1 MAYNIYILQIFF
13 FFFFPHA
20 SIYRARARTL
30 GHGRGASRSLDW
42 ENGRLARSMD
52 SPYAAHATDG
62 TLVCPVGALRG
73 ALTGKAAILAAAARR
88 DASPHRVS
96 EQVRVNSE

>member
-1 MAYNIYILQIFF
+1 MTYNIYILQIFF

-20 SIYRARARTL
+20 LSIARARTR

-52 SPYAAHATDG
+52 SPCAAHATDE
-62 TLVCPVGALRG
+62 TSVFPVSPPPALR
-73 ALTGKAAILAAAARR
+73 TGMQMRITS
-88 DASPHRVS
+88 DAF
-96 EQVRVNSE
+96 